1 MISKQMNAL
10 KILKKIPFIKNKISI
25 LKPKI
30 ENILLEFFDKESAI
44 NYLDIGANRGQ
55 SIDFITNIFI
65 NATIYSFEPTP
76 ELFIAL
82 QQKYSSYKNVHVFD
96 LALADKDGKI
106 DFYQSNFSPT
116 NSCLEPN
123 TSLYKDF
130 DHKITETLEN
140 SSKLKVD
147 GKKLDTWYKQN
158 LSNEIIDIVK
168 IDTQGTEYNVIQ
180 GGLNILK
187 DKVKLLYFEIQYL
200 DFYKN
205 AKPFYKTFEL
215 LYDNNFYY
223 YCHIPSNRRNKY
235 QVLESDVFFINN
247 NFKKPFE

>member
-25 LKPKI
+25 LKTKS

-96 LALADKDGKI
+96 LALADKEGKI
-106 DFYQSNFSPT
+106 DFYKSNFSPT
-116 NSCLEPN
+116 NSCLERN
-123 TSLYKDF
+123 KSLKKDF
-130 DHKITETLEN
+130 N
-140 SSKLKVD
+140 
-147 GKKLDTWYKQN
+147 KKL
-158 LSNEIIDIVK
+158 
-168 IDTQGTEYNVIQ
+168 TEN
-180 GGLNILK
+180 
-187 DKVKLLYFEIQYL
+187 
-200 DFYKN
+200 
-205 AKPFYKTFEL
+205 
-215 LYDNNFYY
+215 
-223 YCHIPSNRRNKY
+223 
-235 QVLESDVFFINN
+235 
-247 NFKKPFE
+247 